1 MQWLDM
7 RIPGGV
13 VMADYETGLPPA
25 YGDPRQLDQVYNNL
39 IKNAWEALESNV
51 DQRIYVS
58 VRRDPESG
66 SLISCVRD
74 NGPGIPPEALEKIW
88 VSFYTTKM
96 GKGGTGLGLS
106 ACMEIVR
113 QNGGSI
119 WVESKPGQGAAFFV
133 RLPVAA

>member
-1 MQWLDM
+1 V
-7 RIPGGV
+7 I
-13 VMADYETGLPPA
+13 AEFENELPPV

-39 IKNAWEALESNV
+39 IKNAWEALESNP
-51 DQRIYVS
+51 DRRIYIT

-96 GKGGTGLGLS
+96 GQGGTGLGLS